1 MSSAACS
8 FGSHCTRKETSSEE
22 EVPGGRSHSSRA
34 GVEGRPVSWK
44 SRRSVVPFAFTLSL
58 VGLCVEGLRGG
69 ALGYSRVWLVAR
81 LVAVALV
88 SAHCFRIC

>member
-8 FGSHCTRKETSSEE
+8 FGSYCTCKETSSEE

-44 SRRSVVPFAFTLSL
+44 SQRSVVPFAFTLSRRT
-58 VGLCVEGLRGG
+58 VRGG
-69 ALGYSRVWLVAR
+69 TERRSSGVLPGVACGWTCGR
-81 LVAVALV
+81 SSCQRSLL
-88 SAHCFRIC
+88 